1 MEHRLETTVL
11 QGLYGGHKGYIGTME
26 KKMET
31 ASLLRLGQTLQ
42 VVIFVHVCHPGR
54 SKRKCPADPTSSFA
68 RRSTFRYLSM
78 FCRWGGGPPS
88 SAPSNLNRKC
98 DLQNEKKDKHKPSKI
113 VHVLPIGRP
122 KPLVFFQRKKNVKQ
136 ILSAV

>member
-42 VVIFVHVCHPGR
+42 VVIFVHVCHPGI
-54 SKRKCPADPTSSFA
+54 SKR
-68 RRSTFRYLSM
+68 
-78 FCRWGGGPPS
+78 
-88 SAPSNLNRKC
+88 SA
-98 DLQNEKKDKHKPSKI
+98 Q
-113 VHVLPIGRP
+113 
-122 KPLVFFQRKKNVKQ
+122 Q
-136 ILSAV
+136 ILPAVSQEGLRSDICQCFADGGAALPQALPLI